1 MPRATRV
8 IAAADHPACAVVDTV
23 ILKDAQ
29 RSARDRHR
37 RQRHCH
43 HYQSARNRA
52 AVAGVSGLAQL
63 AWHLGDRHV
72 AVQVQPN
79 RIRVQR
85 DLAVE
90 TLLRSL
96 GAKLTMIDAPFEP
109 EGDAY
114 TSSHGHDHHDHA
126 HHDDHVHDHHH
137 NH

>member
-1 MPRATRV
+1 MP
-8 IAAADHPACAVVDTV
+8 
-23 ILKDAQ
+23 
-29 RSARDRHR
+29 
-37 RQRHCH
+37 
-43 HYQSARNRA
+43 
-52 AVAGVSGLAQL
+52 GLAQL